1 MEESHFSSRENFS
14 YFSCEKERKR
24 VTFPVERKNIATFPE
39 LKKSLFQWKER
50 TGPLFLTS
58 YVYQQNGS
66 SIIFLTPGKVRGLQ
80 LFFFLL
86 SAKRGPLPPA
96 IEVSLLPPK
105 EGHFSWQKRC
115 HFSRQ
120 KRCHFSR
127 QKRATSP
134 AKRGPLL
141 LAKEGHFF
149 RQKRVTSPSKIGLL
163 LPSKRGPSRI
173 CRATSSKQ
181 KRATSSSKRGPLL
194 SAKEGHVS

>member
-86 SAKRGPLPPA
+86 SAKRGATSPGKRGATSPGKRGP
-96 IEVSLLPPK
+96 LLPPK
-105 EGHFSWQKRC
+105 EGHFSWQKRV
-115 HFSRQ
+115 
-120 KRCHFSR
+120 
-127 QKRATSP
+127 TSSG
-134 AKRGPLL
+134 KRGSLRQ
-141 LAKEGHFF
+141 AK
-149 RQKRVTSPSKIGLL
+149 
-163 LPSKRGPSRI
+163 
-173 CRATSSKQ
+173 
-181 KRATSSSKRGPLL
+181 
-194 SAKEGHVS
+194 